1 MQNLLRV
8 CKNESLM
15 NYNTLFE
22 AKTLESL
29 LEVAVMAAKKA
40 TSIIQSHGQGTY
52 QKWTKN
58 TLASP
63 SSSIVTEV
71 DFACQEIILQV
82 LASSIEKYGLAV
94 LAEESVDQ
102 GLRQVA
108 PAYWCIDPLDGTL
121 PFTEQKPGY
130 SVSIAL
136 VAQNGTPLL
145 GVVVDPSR
153 DILYTAVQGRGAC
166 RNGVA
171 FQASN
176 QSTTLHHFCDRS
188 TVASSNFSWLQE
200 QLQQIAHELGFAQV
214 ELVAYA
220 GGVLNALWTIENAPA
235 CFVKFP
241 RKTESGGSLWDYA
254 ASACIVQE
262 AGGSVCDFMGAP
274 LELNRKESTF
284 LNHRGVI
291 CCSDSR
297 LKSLLLQKL
306 STENTM

>member
-8 CKNESLM
+8 CKSESPM
-15 NYNTLFE
+15 NYNTLFDT
-22 AKTLESL
+22 KTLESL
-29 LEVAVMAAKKA
+29 LDVAVVAAKKA
-40 TSIIQSHGQGTY
+40 SSIIQSHGHSSY
-52 QKWTKN
+52 KKWIKN
-58 TLASP
+58 THKSP

-82 LASSIEKYGLAV
+82 IAPTIESFALAV

-108 PAYWCIDPLDGTL
+108 PAFWCIDPLDGTL

-153 DILYTAVQGRGAC
+153 DLLYTAVRGRGAY
-166 RNGVA
+166 RNGVD
-171 FQASN
+171 FLASKS
-176 QSTTLHHFCDRS
+176 STSMHHFCDRS
-188 TVASSNFSWLQE
+188 TVASSNFPWLQE
-200 QLQQIAHELGFAQV
+200 QLQQIAHECGFAQV
-214 ELVAYA
+214 ETVVYA

-235 CFVKFP
+235 CFIKFP

-291 CCSDSR
+291 YCSDSR

-306 STENTM
+306 STESI

>member
-1 MQNLLRV
+1 MQNLLRA
-8 CKNESLM
+8 CKRESSM
-15 NYNTLFE
+15 NYNALFD

-29 LEVAVMAAKKA
+29 LDVAIVAAKKA
-40 TSIIQSHGQGTY
+40 SSIIQSHGQSSY
-52 QKWTKN
+52 QKWIKN
-58 TLASP
+58 NHKSP

-71 DFACQEIILQV
+71 DYACQEIILQV
-82 LASSIEKYGLAV
+82 LEPSIEKYGLAV
-94 LAEESVDQ
+94 LAEESADQ

-108 PAYWCIDPLDGTL
+108 PAFWCIDPLDGTL

-136 VAQNGTPLL
+136 VAHNGTPLL
-145 GVVVDPSR
+145 GVVADPSR
-153 DILYTAVQGRGAC
+153 DLLYTAVLGRGAY

-171 FQASN
+171 FSASKA
-176 QSTTLHHFCDRS
+176 STTMHHFCDRS
-188 TVASSNFSWLQE
+188 TVASPNFPWLQD
-200 QLQQIAHELGFAQV
+200 QLQHIAQVLGFAQV
-214 ELVAYA
+214 EQVDYA

-235 CFVKFP
+235 CFIKFP

-262 AGGSVCDFMGAP
+262 AGGCVCDFTGAP
-274 LELNRKESTF
+274 LELNRNGSTF

-291 CCSDSR
+291 YCSDAS

-306 STENTM
+306 SIENI